1 MNRINHRKGPTR
13 IASLFAA
20 MAAFAISV
28 SSYAAETKPAYMMTA
43 YLDAAHGRKV
53 VKGQYAR
60 AIDKIT
66 TSGARR
72 ANTFESKANLCVA
85 YTKTG
90 EFDSAKD
97 VCDEAL
103 AKVRKRVGTK
113 PAQQL
118 PRIDR
123 IDLAIALT
131 NRGVL
136 HALTGD
142 FQQARAAFL
151 EARELK
157 ARRSAV
163 DSNLARLSYSDPADS

>member
-1 MNRINHRKGPTR
+1 MIRINHRKGPKRT
-13 IASLFAA
+13 ASSFAA
-20 MAAFAISV
+20 IAALTVSV
-28 SSYAAETKPAYMMTA
+28 CSYAGETKPAYIMTA
-43 YLDAAHGRKV
+43 YLDSAHGRKV
-53 VKGQYAR
+53 VNGQYAR

-66 TSGARR
+66 TSSARR
-72 ANTFESKANLCVA
+72 ASTFESKANLCVA
-85 YTKTG
+85 YANTG
-90 EFDSAKD
+90 DYDSATE

-103 AKVRKRVGTK
+103 AKVRQRVGNK
-113 PAQQL
+113 PTREL

-142 FQQARAAFL
+142 LQRARVAFL

-157 ARRSAV
+157 ARRSVV
-163 DSNLARLSYSDPADS
+163 DSNLDRLRDSELSDT

>member
-1 MNRINHRKGPTR
+1 MNRINHRKRSTTTV
-13 IASLFAA
+13 SMFAA
-20 MAAFAISV
+20 MAALAFSV
-28 SSYAAETKPAYMMTA
+28 SSYAGETEPSYMMTA
-43 YLDAAHGRKV
+43 YIDSAHGRKV
-53 VKGQYAR
+53 IKGQYAR

-66 TSGARR
+66 ASSPRR
-72 ANTFESKANLCVA
+72 ADTFQSKSNLCVA
-85 YTKTG
+85 FTKTG
-90 EFDSAKD
+90 NFDSARD

-103 AKVRKRVGTK
+103 AKVRKRVRAI
-113 PAQQL
+113 PAREL

-136 HALTGD
+136 LALTGD
-142 FQQARAAFL
+142 LDEARAAFL

-163 DSNLARLSYSDPADS
+163 ESNLARLSYSEQSDT

>member
-1 MNRINHRKGPTR
+1 
-13 IASLFAA
+13 
-20 MAAFAISV
+20 
-28 SSYAAETKPAYMMTA
+28 MMTA
-43 YLDAAHGRKV
+43 YLDSAHGRKV

-66 TSGARR
+66 TSSARR

-90 EFDSAKD
+90 DFDSARE

-103 AKVRKRVGTK
+103 ARVRKRVGTRTNRT
-113 PAQQL
+113 L

-123 IDLAIALT
+123 VDLAIALT

-136 HALTGD
+136 LALTGD
-142 FQQARAAFL
+142 LQQARAAFL

-163 DSNLARLSYSDPADS
+163 DSNLARLSYSELADT